1 MAFYHNI
8 NPVLLQ
14 LGPLQI
20 RWYGLMYVLSFL
32 FVYWYVKKASRENKI
47 KLTEEQIDNSM
58 LLMTIALIIGARLFD
73 VIFWDF
79 STFAQ
84 QPLKIF
90 AIWEG
95 GLSFHGGL
103 TGILITSY
111 LLCKKYKIKLLQFAD
126 VFAVPLALGQTFG
139 RIGNFINGEL
149 YGGPTTLPWGINF
162 HNELNQAGTAIFRH
176 PTQIYEAIYNLIIF
190 ATLWKLKNK
199 NLPPGTIFATFLIMY
214 SIFRTL
220 TEFIRVENTT
230 IGPLTM
236 SQALNIPMF
245 IIGIWVMVKA
255 VKARKYK

>member
-8 NPVLLQ
+8 DPILLT

-20 RWYGLMYVLSFL
+20 RWYGIMYVLSFL
-32 FVYWYVKKASRENKI
+32 FVYWYVKKSAKQGKI

-58 LLMTIALIIGARLFD
+58 LWLTISLITGARLFD

-79 STFAQ
+79 AAFVQ

-103 TGILITSY
+103 FGIIITTY
-111 LLCKKYKIKLLQFAD
+111 FLCKKYKIKLLQFTD
-126 VFAVPLALGQTFG
+126 IFAVPLSLGQAFG

-149 YGGPTTLPWGINF
+149 YGPQTTLPWAVNF
-162 HNELNQAGTAIFRH
+162 HNEINQAGTAVFRH
-176 PTQIYEAIYNLIIF
+176 PTQLYEVIYDIIIF
-190 ATLWKLKNK
+190 TVLWKLKDK
-199 NLPPGTIFATFLIMY
+199 NLSPGTIFAAFLIMY

-220 TEFIRVENTT
+220 TELIRVENIT

-245 IIGIWVMVKA
+245 IIGIWILIKQ
-255 VKARKYK
+255 KK